1 MVQMDDQVGKVM
13 AALEASG
20 FKDNTVVS
28 FWGDQCAAIIHS
40 LGHSAVVTHGLT
52 VASCAAA
59 AGNSA
64 SECMQHQRR
73 ARSLPLLAPA
83 EPSPR
88 LLSTGTASGAST
100 QTSQVLPLSLSPLA
114 VRPDGCGSYRSLRRT
129 PR

>member
-28 FWGDQCAAIIHS
+28 FWGDQCAAILS

-52 VASCAAA
+52 VASRSAA

-64 SECMQHQRR
+64 SECIQHRQR

-100 QTSQVLPLSLSPLA
+100 QTSQVPAALVSLASRCQA
-114 VRPDGCGSYRSLRRT
+114 
-129 PR
+129 

>member
-28 FWGDQCAAIIHS
+28 FWGDQCAAILS

-52 VASCAAA
+52 VASRAAA

-64 SECMQHQRR
+64 SECIQHQR

-100 QTSQVLPLSLSPLA
+100 QTSQVPAALVSLASRCQA
-114 VRPDGCGSYRSLRRT
+114 
-129 PR
+129 